1 MFSVPPFCA
10 TSPAEPSKAL
20 KAVPFTV
27 IFPVL
32 FTVVLSAIIALT
44 EAPDADILPV
54 FVTVPVFCA
63 NIPVELS
70 EFAIVISAPVVK
82 VSPEPFANIPIF
94 PLPPVIARVFW
105 TPPVFVGFNVTT
117 PSFINIRVFP
127 VPLVDFNV

>member
-63 NIPVELS
+63 NIPLELS
-70 EFAIVISAPVVK
+70 AFTVILAAVERA
-82 VSPEPFANIPIF
+82 SPAAAAKIPIL
-94 PLPPVIARVFW
+94 PLPPAILIAFAV
-105 TPPVFVGFNVTT
+105 
-117 PSFINIRVFP
+117 P
-127 VPLVDFNV
+127 VPKFTIPFAM